1 MSQYQLGRVAITMLA
16 KTITKIS
23 SISSFVT
30 PTKHYQWSIGCGGQ
44 SAKLHIRTK
53 WKYCQCV
60 KAVSSYN
67 CKERTEINKIDAS
80 SGLHSFEKWLLGPEN
95 DKFSSFS
102 MKSET
107 REKKFSKPK
116 SRFFAAALIS
126 FVHLLVEYSLSLTST
141 YTRIRLQWRV
151 IWSDQYEKLNG
162 DLKTG
167 FFPPPWRPKICFD
180 KKYFVLKCFEFFE
193 IKRDSI
199 CSSSNVI
206 KD

>member
-95 DKFSSFS
+95 DEFSSFS

-126 FVHLLVEYSLSLTST
+126 FVHLLVEYSLSHTST

-167 FFPPPWRPKICFD
+167 FF
-180 KKYFVLKCFEFFE
+180 
-193 IKRDSI
+193 
-199 CSSSNVI
+199 SSSVAAENLFWQKI
-206 KD
+206 FCPEMFRILWN